1 MQNIERGR
9 KFGSTEKKKKRGKG
23 GHFCQ
28 KKLAGIIFVDRSKGE
43 KYFGKI
49 TRANSSYVKVSLG
62 AKPNLLSEVSL
73 ILLLPNFP
81 A

>member
-1 MQNIERGR
+1 MKNWLEL
-9 KFGSTEKKKKRGKG
+9 F
-23 GHFCQ
+23 
-28 KKLAGIIFVDRSKGE
+28 LLKGE

-49 TRANSSYVKVSLG
+49 IRATSSYVKVSLG
-62 AKPNLLSEVSL
+62 AKWNPNLSEVSL